1 MAIPTSFIICTPNA
15 TVTKVTPM
23 LGHGSPVSP
32 VNLVLMDIAGTLTP
46 KTIVLDANMS
56 IIMSAAFTDAQV
68 AAALQ
73 RYLQEVGKKTDGSA
87 GGNPVPDSK
96 QIATALSTC
105 T

>member
-23 LGHGSPVSP
+23 LGHGSLTAP
-32 VNLVLMDIAGTLTP
+32 NLVLMDIAGTVTP

-56 IIMSAAFTDAQV
+56 IVMSAAFTDAQV
-68 AAALQ
+68 ATALK
-73 RYLQEVGKKTDGSA
+73 RYLQESGYNSRGEA
-87 GGNPVPDSK
+87 GGYPAPDSK